1 MHLIGHCAFC
11 ELAEPTTRRSHP
23 LEPVDQRKPSASF
36 DVQQFV
42 NHHPMGNAQWLILAL
57 CFLVLMMD
65 GFHTAV
71 MAFVAPALSRELSIS
86 KASLGSV
93 LAASLIGLAFGALVA
108 GPLADRYGR
117 KRVIFASVALCCIG
131 SLISASA
138 TSLSTMTV
146 YRFITG
152 LGIGAAMPNCT
163 TLASEFVPAKRR
175 ALLLNFMFC
184 GFPLGASTAG
194 FVTAWLLPEYGWRF
208 IFLVGGGFL
217 LVLGALLTLLPES
230 ISFMVVREY
239 PLEKIKAALRQISGR
254 EPEALRRIDE
264 AETFKMSEDP
274 ASRGSLPWKVMFES
288 RFLVGTLML
297 WLTYFMGLLLYYLLT
312 NWMPTLVRDAG
323 YSISQAAIATALFP
337 LGGVIGA
344 AICGW
349 LMGRVN
355 ATRVV
360 SSAYFLTAVLLVV
373 LARSTERYGSLLIVT
388 FLAGLA
394 MNGAQ
399 TSMPVLAAAFYPTY
413 GRASGVAWMLG
424 VGRIGGIAGAFGGG
438 LLLQAGL
445 SLKEIVSGLTLV
457 AALAA
462 LALLCKDVSSRSQS
476 SVIR

>member
-1 MHLIGHCAFC
+1 VQGF
-11 ELAEPTTRRSHP
+11 
-23 LEPVDQRKPSASF
+23 VDQR
-36 DVQQFV
+36 
-42 NHHPMGNAQWLILAL
+42 PMSIAQWLILAL
-57 CFLVLMMD
+57 CFLVLIMD

-71 MAFVAPALSRELSIS
+71 MAFVAPALTRELSIS

-93 LAASLIGLAFGALVA
+93 LAASLIGLAFGALAA

-117 KRVIFASVALCCIG
+117 KRVLIASVALCCIG
-131 SLISASA
+131 SFISASA
-138 TSLSTMTV
+138 SSLSTLV
-146 YRFITG
+146 AYRFITG

-163 TLASEFVPAKRR
+163 TLASEFVPANRR
-175 ALLLNFMFC
+175 ALLLNLMFC

-194 FVTAWLLPEYGWRF
+194 FVAAWLLPGHGWHF
-208 IFLVGGGFL
+208 IFLAGGAVL
-217 LVLGALLTLLPES
+217 LVVTALLNLLPES

-239 PLEKIKAALRQISGR
+239 PSEKVRDALRQISGSD
-254 EPEALRRIDE
+254 PEALARINE
-264 AETFKMSEDP
+264 IRNFKGDQDRKSTD
-274 ASRGSLPWKVMFES
+274 RLPWAVMFES

-312 NWMPTLVRDAG
+312 NWMPTLVHDAG
-323 YSISQAAIATALFP
+323 YTVSQAAIVTALFP

-344 AICGW
+344 IFCGW

-360 SSAYFLTAVLLVV
+360 SGAYFLTAVLLVV
-373 LARSTERYGSLLIVT
+373 MARSTADFGYLLGIT

-399 TSMPVLAAAFYPTY
+399 TSMPALAAASYPTF

-438 LLLQAGL
+438 LLSQAGV
-445 SLKEIVSGLTLV
+445 SLKEIIFGLTFV
-457 AALAA
+457 AAVAA
-462 LALLCKDVSSRSQS
+462 LALLSKDIAGRRAAGPQT
-476 SVIR
+476 SVIAEKI